1 MSDIEQL
8 VEELHRKTVPVKQ
21 FRKVVT
27 KGLDDV
33 WGIDLME
40 MPDPA
45 INDGYRYA
53 LIVEDIFSRYVW
65 IALMKNKD
73 AKTSWTAMQKVLDD
87 AGTKPK
93 KLWADQGSEFYN
105 NIWKANLKKLKV
117 ELYSTYADWGVAP
130 VESAIRT
137 LKNWVQP
144 KLELQGSLKWI
155 DILPEV
161 VKYYNDKHKHTTL
174 KMTPQEAR
182 NPEIEKELFVRQYG
196 APEPMSTKPKYKVG
210 DWVRVARK
218 KNVFEKGFD
227 ARFSYQPYKIRQVNV
242 GEPVTYYLKERNGEK
257 VLGAWY
263 EQELQKTEVPDT
275 GFVQQVVKKKG
286 NKSLVRWRGIPPS
299 YDTWIPTAE
308 LESLQAKK

>member
-8 VEELHRKTVPVKQ
+8 VEELHRKPAPVKK
-21 FRKVVT
+21 FRKVIT
-27 KGLDDV
+27 NGSDDV
-33 WGIDLME
+33 WGIDLMQ
-40 MPDPA
+40 MPEPG

-53 LIVEDIFSRYVW
+53 LIVEDIFSRFIW

-73 AKTSWTAMQKVLDD
+73 AKTSWTAMQKVVDD

-105 NIWKANLKKLKV
+105 SIWKANLKKLGV

-144 KLELQGSLKWI
+144 KMELRGSLRWV

-161 VKYYNDKHKHTTL
+161 VKYYNEEHVHSAL
-174 KMTPQEAR
+174 KMTPKEAR
-182 NPEIEKELFVRQYG
+182 NPKIEKELFIQQYG
-196 APEPMSTKPKYKVG
+196 PPEPMSKEPKFKVG

-227 ARFSYQPYKIRQVNV
+227 ARWSYQPYIIREVGI
-242 GEPVTYYLKERNGEK
+242 GEPVVYYLKERNGEK
-257 VLGAWY
+257 LEGAFY
-263 EQELQKTEVPDT
+263 EAELQKTDVPDT

-286 NKSLVRWRGIPPS
+286 NKSLVRWRGVPDR
-299 YDTWIPTAE
+299 YDTWVPTAE
-308 LESLQAKK
+308 LQKLRK